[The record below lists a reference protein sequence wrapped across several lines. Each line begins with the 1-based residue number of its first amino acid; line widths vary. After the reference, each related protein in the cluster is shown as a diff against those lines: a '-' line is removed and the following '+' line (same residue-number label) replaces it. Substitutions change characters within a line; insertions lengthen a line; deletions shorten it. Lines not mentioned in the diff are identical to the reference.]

1 MCLVYYKVS
10 KDEREYGGQAPAG
23 WLWFVQREE
32 GQDTSRTIRSR
43 RMVRQAYWYLLN
55 FFLTYAGGTA
65 RSVVQAFDGS
75 ISFGLWCFMFIFRPW
90 QGFWNAIIYV
100 RPRYMRNREK
110 NPDMSMWQAIM
121 TEDEYDHR
129 LGARAMRSTV
139 APTAPN
145 FTGSFFGSILRKS
158 VQGEGQ
164 GQGAEAEAEAEAEV
178 ELAQVA
184 EEGNEKA

>member
-1 MCLVYYKVS
+1 MSIVYT
-10 KDEREYGGQAPAG
+10 
-23 WLWFVQREE
+23 F
-32 GQDTSRTIRSR
+32 
-43 RMVRQAYWYLLN
+43 
-55 FFLTYAGGTA
+55 GGT
-65 RSVVQAFDGS
+65 VP
-75 ISFGLWCFMFIFRPW
+75 FGLIVFFYTFRPW

-110 NPDMSMWQAIM
+110 YPDMSIWQAIM

-158 VQGEGQ
+158 GQGQGQGQGVSQGES
-164 GQGAEAEAEAEAEV
+164 QGAEAEAEA

>member
-10 KDEREYGGQAPAG
+10 KDEREYGGQAAAG

-43 RMVRQAYWYLLN
+43 RMARQAYWYLLN

-65 RSVVQAFDGS
+65 RSIVQAFGGTP
-75 ISFGLWCFMFIFRPW
+75 SFGLWCFMFIFRPW
-90 QGFWNAIIYV
+90 QGFWNAIIYI

-110 NPDMSMWQAIM
+110 NPDMSIWQAIF

-129 LGARAMRSTV
+129 LGARAMRSTWHS
-139 APTAPN
+139 
-145 FTGSFFGSILRKS
+145 GSGGFFGSILRRFS
-158 VQGEGQ
+158 
-164 GQGAEAEAEAEAEV
+164 GALHLGLGAEAEAEV

-184 EEGNEKA
+184 EEGDEEE